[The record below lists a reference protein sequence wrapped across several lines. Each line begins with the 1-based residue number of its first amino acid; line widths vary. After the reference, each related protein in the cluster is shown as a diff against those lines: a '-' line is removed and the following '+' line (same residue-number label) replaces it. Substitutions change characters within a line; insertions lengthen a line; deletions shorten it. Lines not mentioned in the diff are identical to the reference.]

1 METVFESL
9 SPSPKAD
16 GGRPRTAPR
25 RVVNSLL
32 YILLTGCRWCDLSK
46 GPPWSSK
53 SSAHRWLQRW
63 YEDGTM
69 EQLQSRILGMAQN
82 RGLIGWDCSA
92 IDASFSPSK
101 GGGTIVTWL

>member
-16 GGRPRTAPR
+16 GGRPRAAPR

-92 IDASFSPSK
+92 IDASFPLVK
-101 GGGTIVTWL
+101 VAEL

>member
-16 GGRPRTAPR
+16 GGRPRAAPR

-53 SSAHRWLQRW
+53 SSAHRVAPALVRGWD
-63 YEDGTM
+63 DGTTPVQDFGDGP
-69 EQLQSRILGMAQN
+69 E
-82 RGLIGWDCSA
+82 
-92 IDASFSPSK
+92 
-101 GGGTIVTWL
+101 